1 MKMESL
7 RSGALKIWMTEHD
20 MRRWG
25 LRFEALGAHDRA
37 TDAAVTKL
45 LQVARGR
52 AVLPETG
59 AMTVEAVPLE
69 EGCIL
74 LFTPRRNLP
83 PCRMPP
89 PKVWAI
95 RTADDMLQLGRYL
108 TSVKRLPTASLY
120 RWGDEYRLVTYPG
133 FGGWQDVCRRL
144 EEFAEPIGE
153 GKEMAAFV
161 EEYGTPVAV
170 GNALTRLREAF

>member
-1 MKMESL
+1 MESL
-7 RSGALKIWMTEHD
+7 RDGALKIWMTEND

-25 LRFEALGAHDRA
+25 LRFEQLGAHDRA

-74 LFTPRRNLP
+74 LFTPRRKLP

-89 PKVWAI
+89 AKVFALQN
-95 RTADDMLQLGRYL
+95 ANDVLQLGQYL
-108 TSVKRLPTASLY
+108 TAVKRVPTASLY
-120 RWGDEYRLVTYPG
+120 RWGEEYRLILYPG
-133 FGGWQDVCRRL
+133 LCAWQEFCRRL

-153 GKEMAAFV
+153 GDVAAAFV
-161 EEYGTPVAV
+161 EEYGIPVAI